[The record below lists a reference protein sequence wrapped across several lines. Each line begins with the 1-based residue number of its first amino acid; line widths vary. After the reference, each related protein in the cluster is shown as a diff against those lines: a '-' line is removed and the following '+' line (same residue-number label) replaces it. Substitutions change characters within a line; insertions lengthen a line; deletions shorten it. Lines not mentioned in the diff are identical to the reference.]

1 MVLTGTLKDFGIA
14 EILQLIGTQKKT
26 GVLTLEDEQHRAEI
40 YFFEGMVVG
49 ACGGTMGVSLEDRLV
64 KSGLITEEQRA
75 EADRKVKE
83 TLKPFTAV
91 LLTDNLISPRE
102 LREVIALHISE
113 IVYETFGWKSGT
125 YAFEQKFIQWDRHL
139 VTPMSAESLMMDGL
153 RIVDESPAVMKAIPS
168 MTEIYAPVDK
178 NLLHN
183 KTLGPETEAV
193 LNLLDG
199 QRTVQDVILRSRLP
213 RFDVLK
219 HLAMLL
225 NRGIIAPIAQSS
237 LLSEV
242 PGLSKTVK
250 KGNSTQ
256 ITVYVL
262 MVVTV
267 LVALWQLGRA
277 IIKTIAPYSPR
288 EGAGQFAP
296 ALMGEIQ
303 LGRIRNAVETY
314 TLINGRYPP
323 TLESLVE
330 AGLIR
335 SDEVKDF
342 KKNNYRYKV
351 TSKGYTFGVAE
362 EEQ

>member
-1 MVLTGTLKDFGIA
+1 MALTGTLKDFGIA

-26 GVLTLEDEQHRAEI
+26 GVLTLEDQQHRAEI

-49 ACGGTMGVSLEDRLV
+49 ASGGTMGVSLEDRLV

-75 EADRKVKE
+75 EAERKVKE
-83 TLKPFTAV
+83 TLKPFTSV

-125 YAFEQKFIQWDRHL
+125 YAFEQKFIQWDRQL

-168 MTEIYAPVDK
+168 MTEIYAPVDR

-219 HLAMLL
+219 HLAVLL
-225 NRGIIAPIAQSS
+225 NRKVIAPVEKP

-242 PGLSKTVK
+242 SATAKPVKAGSSSKI
-250 KGNSTQ
+250 S
-256 ITVYVL
+256 VYVL
-262 MVVTV
+262 TAVTV
-267 LVALWQLGRA
+267 LVALWQLGGA
-277 IIKTIAPYSPR
+277 AIKTVAPYSPR
-288 EGAGQFAP
+288 EGAGQSAP

-303 LGRIRNAVETY
+303 LTRIRNALEAY
-314 TLINGRYPP
+314 NLMHGKYPA
-323 TLESLVE
+323 TIEQLAE

-335 SDEVKDF
+335 PSEVKKF
-342 KKNNYRYKV
+342 KKNNYKYE
-351 TSKGYTFGVAE
+351 TTDNGYTFGVAE
-362 EEQ
+362 E

>member
-1 MVLTGTLKDFGIA
+1 MALTGTLKDFGIA

-26 GVLTLEDEQHRAEI
+26 GVLTLEDQQHRAEI

-49 ACGGTMGVSLEDRLV
+49 ASGGTMGVSLEERLV
-64 KSGLITEEQRA
+64 KSGFITEEQRA
-75 EADRKVKE
+75 EAERKVKE

-125 YAFEQKFIQWDRHL
+125 YAFEQKFIQWDRQL

-168 MTEIYAPVDK
+168 MTEVYAPVDK

-219 HLAMLL
+219 HLAVLL
-225 NRGIIAPIAQSS
+225 NKKVIAPVEKSRQVESPPAGK
-237 LLSEV
+237 
-242 PGLSKTVK
+242 PVK
-250 KGNSTQ
+250 AGNSSR
-256 ITVYVL
+256 ISVYVL
-262 MVVTV
+262 TAVTIIV
-267 LVALWQLGRA
+267 TLWQLGGA
-277 IIKTIAPYSPR
+277 VIKTAKPYSPR
-288 EGAGQFAP
+288 EGAGQSAP
-296 ALMGEIQ
+296 ALMEEIQ
-303 LGRIRNAVETY
+303 LRRIKNALEAY
-314 TLINGRYPP
+314 NLINGKYPA
-323 TLESLVE
+323 TLELLSE
-330 AGLIR
+330 AGFI
-335 SDEVKDF
+335 SSSEIKEF
-342 KKNNYRYKV
+342 KQNNYKYEV
-351 TSKGYTFGVAE
+351 TNTGYTFGVAE